1 MTAAATPEWLLTMRS
16 MTGLTEASGSADNPK
31 ILAMRDT
38 IAQAYPDMATYCA
51 LYTADSIAWCGLA
64 AAYCMTE
71 AGIRPV
77 FGPTDTDRWMWAQAW
92 NDREWGYELSAPRP
106 GCVVVMKREGGG
118 HVTLYE
124 RTEGDSYVCRGGNQ
138 SDAVNQASY
147 KISSVIALMWP
158 KAAGAPPPA
167 PRRTLRAGDEGPDVE
182 YLQTALGIPAD
193 GEFGAI
199 TTGGVKGFQT
209 ATGLKA
215 DGIVGP
221 ATWEKIDAL
230 VLRMDTGDDGLGDE
244 LQQEINELAFTHPV
258 QHYVWNDRGN
268 SPSGY
273 IAGMAQAYALALSW
287 LEVGD
292 PVAIEMAQAT
302 GDADV
307 DALAWYEVEFSRLS
321 MDNSRPGADT
331 LRHLFV
337 LMIGLGMRES
347 SGRYCEGRDMSA
359 SNTDA
364 DTCEAGLFQTSWNI
378 RSASPN
384 LPGLL
389 EDYWADPQGFLD
401 IFAQGIT
408 PAANELENAGSG
420 QGAAYQFLAK
430 YSPAFA
436 IMVTAIGLRTR
447 RQHWGPINRREVELV
462 EEVDDLLKLVEV
474 LIRGEPV
481 TPPAIEPP
489 EQAQAT
495 VRINVEAIG
504 NVDVVISETTP

>member
-1 MTAAATPEWLLTMRS
+1 
-16 MTGLTEASGSADNPK
+16 
-31 ILAMRDT
+31 
-38 IAQAYPDMATYCA
+38 
-51 LYTADSIAWCGLA
+51 
-64 AAYCMTE
+64 
-71 AGIRPV
+71 
-77 FGPTDTDRWMWAQAW
+77 
-92 NDREWGYELSAPRP
+92 
-106 GCVVVMKREGGG
+106 
-118 HVTLYE
+118 
-124 RTEGDSYVCRGGNQ
+124 
-138 SDAVNQASY
+138 
-147 KISSVIALMWP
+147 
-158 KAAGAPPPA
+158 
-167 PRRTLRAGDEGPDVE
+167 
-182 YLQTALGIPAD
+182 
-193 GEFGAI
+193 
-199 TTGGVKGFQT
+199 
-209 ATGLKA
+209 
-215 DGIVGP
+215 
-221 ATWEKIDAL
+221 
-230 VLRMDTGDDGLGDE
+230 
-244 LQQEINELAFTHPV
+244 
-258 QHYVWNDRGN
+258 
-268 SPSGY
+268 
-273 IAGMAQAYALALSW
+273 
-287 LEVGD
+287 
-292 PVAIEMAQAT
+292 
-302 GDADV
+302 
-307 DALAWYEVEFSRLS
+307 
-321 MDNSRPGADT
+321 
-331 LRHLFV
+331 
-337 LMIGLGMRES
+337 
-347 SGRYCEGRDMSA
+347 MSA